1 VLDLVMCG
9 RADQV
14 LDFDD
19 PVAPNGSLAAPSAP
33 FGQLLAAAFDEAI
46 TASSLCA
53 AALTVG
59 FRLDPV
65 TRSPLPERQLS
76 QLPAVR
82 RSQSRLTATP
92 ATPSVRQ

>member
-33 FGQLLAAAFDEAI
+33 FGQLLAAAFDEAM
-46 TASSLCA
+46 TLNGWATFTGGRLLAQTCVKERPA
-53 AALTVG
+53 VLGVAALK
-59 FRLDPV
+59 
-65 TRSPLPERQLS
+65 
-76 QLPAVR
+76 AV
-82 RSQSRLTATP
+82 LTAGGRNR
-92 ATPSVRQ
+92 AASAA

>member
-1 VLDLVMCG
+1 VLDLVMRG

-19 PVAPNGSLAAPSAP
+19 PAAPSAA
-33 FGQLLAAAFDEAI
+33 FGQLLAAAFDEAM

-59 FRLDPV
+59 FRLVD
-65 TRSPLPERQLS
+65 
-76 QLPAVR
+76 
-82 RSQSRLTATP
+82 
-92 ATPSVRQ
+92 

>member
-1 VLDLVMCG
+1 VLDLVMRG

-19 PVAPNGSLAAPSAP
+19 PAAPSAA
-33 FGQLLAAAFDEAI
+33 FGELLAAAFDEAM

-59 FRLDPV
+59 FRLNPDI
-65 TRSPLPERQLS
+65 RLFH
-76 QLPAVR
+76 LPA
-82 RSQSRLTATP
+82 P
-92 ATPSVRQ
+92 